1 MLFRSVMAFGA
12 LSNVVQNGN
21 AYMSTHALRSLV
33 SIAPDRAL
41 PMTMAWLRSAD
52 ADRRARA
59 ASILGEFSPLTV
71 DNLDALKKAST
82 DSDPKVA
89 KSAAGSLREY
99 REKERLH
106 GGGVV
111 VINSEPS
118 FGGKGLGEW
127 LKQKPNGNELSN
139 DAQRAIREMGTNA
152 IPGLLARLV
161 YKDEKFGL
169 ADDETA
175 IDAVG
180 GLILLGDR
188 GVPALPRLEE
198 LVAGDDQRIALYA
211 LMAGCNMGTSSV
223 PFVTRAL
230 TSPHADVR
238 NQAVGLF
245 MEDPLRSPPWAR
257 ASALPA
263 ITRLLGDPDENVR
276 MTATNVLKELDQDTA
291 TRVRVK

>member
-1 MLFRSVMAFGA
+1 
-12 LSNVVQNGN
+12 
-21 AYMSTHALRSLV
+21 
-33 SIAPDRAL
+33 
-41 PMTMAWLRSAD
+41 MAWLRSAD

-89 KSAAGSLREY
+89 KSAAGSLRMY

-111 VINSEPS
+111 VINGEPS

-127 LKQKPNGNELSN
+127 LKQRPNGNEFSN

-188 GVPALPRLEE
+188 AVPALPRLEE
-198 LVAGDDQRIALYA
+198 LVAGDDRRIALYA
-211 LMAGCNMGTSSV
+211 LMAGCNMGTNSV

-245 MEDPLRSPPWAR
+245 MDEPLRSRRGAR
-257 ASALPA
+257 DSALLA
-263 ITRLLGDPDENVR
+263 ITKLLSDPDENVR
-276 MTATNVLKELDQDTA
+276 ITATNVLKEIDQDGA
-291 TRVRVK
+291 TRPGVK